1 MDRKQK
7 EALIIALAEKGET
20 YRDITKKAGV
30 SPNTIKAV
38 LNRAGLDESTSIHS
52 RAFELFSE
60 GKTPLQV
67 AITLNLEA
75 ETAIQYHQQYYML
88 LGCTEFTKVYLQI
101 KDNPWPYVNLV
112 KLAQNSGMSDG
123 EVIELLKIANGHLP
137 RVRLEYDRLKAELNS
152 LENEKSNSA
161 KDYHRLCNE
170 ISGMET
176 AVDQFQLTIK
186 ESKDEK
192 AKLELQK
199 IRLQNFVK
207 DFQDNNTEYNKVKL
221 AIKGQLEY
229 VLVDRSQLLR
239 IAVQSVIELLRLDPQ
254 KFHSYYYNQSTIQ
267 PENDEEPALVEAER
281 LYEKMLEKITNKVV
295 TDLSDDISS
304 VSSFAQKESSEQNSD
319 GMLMSSAYSHVKE
332 ERTLSDSEDQVI
344 ERNSLKECSDVPAAG
359 RRMISYP
366 HRWQAWHPNFDAGV

>member
-1 MDRKQK
+1 MNKKEK
-7 EALIIALAEKGET
+7 EALVIALAEKGET

-75 ETAIQYHQQYYML
+75 EKAIQYHQQYFML

-101 KDNPWPYVNLV
+101 KDNPWAYVNLV
-112 KLAQNSGMSDG
+112 NLAQNSAMSDD
-123 EVIELLKIANGHLP
+123 EVVELLNIANGHLP

-152 LENEKSNSA
+152 LEDEKSNSTE
-161 KDYHRLCNE
+161 DYHRLSNE
-170 ISGMET
+170 ISRMKT
-176 AVDQFQLTIK
+176 TVDQLQLTIR

-199 IRLQNFVK
+199 IKLQNFVK
-207 DFQDNNTEYNKVKL
+207 NFRDKNLEYNRVKK

-229 VLVDRSQLLR
+229 ILADRRRLLR
-239 IAVQSVIELLRLDPQ
+239 MAIQSVIELLRLDPQ
-254 KFHSYYYNQSTIQ
+254 KFHAFYYNQSTIQ
-267 PENDEEPALVEAER
+267 PENDEEPALIEADR
-281 LYEKMLEKITNKVV
+281 LYEKMLENITNK
-295 TDLSDDISS
+295 ISP
-304 VSSFAQKESSEQNSD
+304 
-319 GMLMSSAYSHVKE
+319 
-332 ERTLSDSEDQVI
+332 I
-344 ERNSLKECSDVPAAG
+344 
-359 RRMISYP
+359 
-366 HRWQAWHPNFDAGV
+366 